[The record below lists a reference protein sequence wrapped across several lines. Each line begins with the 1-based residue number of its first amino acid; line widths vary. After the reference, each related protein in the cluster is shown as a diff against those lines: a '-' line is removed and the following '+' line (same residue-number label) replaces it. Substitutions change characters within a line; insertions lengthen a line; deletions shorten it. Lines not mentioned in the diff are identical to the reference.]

1 MTKQL
6 YIIDYESSQWCGGQ
20 SHCVVWATDADDAV
34 DQASVYME
42 EEMRELFSGEY
53 DDAENEGECCVD
65 DCAYAVNGVELF
77 DETHEYWKFFK
88 DESQIQFFPM
98 VNDNA

>member
-20 SHCVVWATDADDAV
+20 SHCVVWAHNEEDAV
-34 DQASVYME
+34 HQASYHME
-42 EEMRELFSGEY
+42 DEMRELFSDEY
-53 DDAENEGECCVD
+53 SEDEEECD
-65 DCAYAVNGVELF
+65 SMECAYTVNSVEPF

-88 DESQIQFFPM
+88 DESQSQFFPL
-98 VNDNA
+98 VNDNV